1 MTRILITAAAG
12 CILTGGIGYL
22 LLPVLR
28 ALKAG
33 QSIREI
39 GPTWHNSK
47 AGTPMM
53 GGLMFIFGT
62 ILCLVGNFPAMSDDS
77 PFYVLALAL
86 CFGLIGFLDDFT
98 KVKFHRNLGLT
109 TLQKAMLQMAV
120 SALFLYAMYRSGFMD
135 THLYIPFV
143 NVSFQLHPIV
153 YIFFAMFVMVGT
165 DNAVNLTDGV
175 DGLCASITLPV
186 MTFFTAAA
194 AAMGKYDL
202 ALLPAALSGGLVAY
216 LFYNW
221 HPAKVF
227 MGDTGSLFL
236 GGVVCA
242 MAFALEMPLILILI
256 GFVYVCEAMSDILQV
271 SYFKATHGKRLFKMA
286 PIHHHFEM
294 CGWKEEKIVLVFAGV
309 TAAMCVLAW
318 FGISGLVG

>member
-1 MTRILITAAAG
+1 M

-39 GPTWHNSK
+39 GPTWHNTK

-135 THLYIPFV
+135 THLYIPFA

-186 MTFFTAAA
+186 MIFFTAAA

-202 ALLPAALSGGLVAY
+202 ALLPAALSPKTEL
-216 LFYNW
+216 LWNSF
-221 HPAKVF
+221 
-227 MGDTGSLFL
+227 TSL
-236 GGVVCA
+236 
-242 MAFALEMPLILILI
+242 
-256 GFVYVCEAMSDILQV
+256 
-271 SYFKATHGKRLFKMA
+271 
-286 PIHHHFEM
+286 
-294 CGWKEEKIVLVFAGV
+294 
-309 TAAMCVLAW
+309 AAMEDTEPVKSLRFIEPYPTTTTSSNALLSGTILTAIFCWLEYFISWVL
-318 FGISGLVG
+318 

>member
-1 MTRILITAAAG
+1 
-12 CILTGGIGYL
+12 
-22 LLPVLR
+22 
-28 ALKAG
+28 
-33 QSIREI
+33 
-39 GPTWHNSK
+39 
-47 AGTPMM
+47 
-53 GGLMFIFGT
+53 
-62 ILCLVGNFPAMSDDS
+62 MSDDS

-135 THLYIPFV
+135 THLYIPFM

-186 MTFFTAAA
+186 MIFFTAAA

-318 FGISGLVG
+318 FGIAGLVG